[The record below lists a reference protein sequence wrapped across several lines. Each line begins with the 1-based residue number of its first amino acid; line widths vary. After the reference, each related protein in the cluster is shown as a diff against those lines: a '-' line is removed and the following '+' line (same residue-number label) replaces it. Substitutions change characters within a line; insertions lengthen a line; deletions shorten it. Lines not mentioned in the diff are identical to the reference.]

1 MIKVFISQPM
11 REKTDD
17 QIMKDRE
24 QAINIC
30 RNIFQNEII
39 EILDSYFEEFV
50 DSSNKNPGVYYLGKS
65 ISKLSEADVAYF
77 CPGWKNAR
85 GCIIEHEVAKQYEI
99 RIIEATE

>member
-11 REKTDD
+11 REKTED
-17 QIMKDRE
+17 QILSERE
-24 QAINIC
+24 YAINLC
-30 RNIFQNEII
+30 KNIFQNETI
-39 EILDSYFEEFV
+39 EVLDTYFKEFPN
-50 DSSNKNPGVYYLGKS
+50 SNIKNPAVFYLVKS

>member
-11 REKTDD
+11 REKTED
-17 QIMKDRE
+17 QILSERE
-24 QAINIC
+24 YAINLC
-30 RNIFQNEII
+30 KNIFQNETI
-39 EILDSYFEEFV
+39 EVLDTYFKEFPN
-50 DSSNKNPGVYYLGKS
+50 SNIKNPAVFYLGKS